1 MSSIYNLNKL
11 RLTVWLKVLSQS
23 IVLTILQIWCV
34 DSSFIGCPKI
44 KAVSLT
50 RHNNCACKNEMKSI
64 ISIKLIKTNKK
75 MEKKQQQINLKY
87 QSISKTG

>member
-11 RLTVWLKVLSQS
+11 RLTVWLKVL

-50 RHNNCACKNEMKSI
+50 RHNNCAFKNEMKSI

>member
-1 MSSIYNLNKL
+1 MSSIYNLSKL
-11 RLTVWLKVLSQS
+11 RISVWLKVLSQS

-44 KAVSLT
+44 KAVRLT
-50 RHNNCACKNEMKSI
+50 RHNNCACKNEMKSN

-75 MEKKQQQINLKY
+75 NGEKTTTNKPEILKY
-87 QSISKTG
+87 I